1 MLLIYTFYQR
11 YMPTAFSFTEKV
23 FKPKFY
29 QLGFVKTINFTTV
42 KIKSLKIDNF
52 KTLLNFELIE
62 PNPFS
67 VFVGANGVG
76 KSNIFEAFE
85 YLNSNYF
92 DYSHDTQGLF
102 GGEKTFLN
110 FNKQGE
116 ALNISIFCVEDI
128 IVGNNSIGVYR
139 EPEKK
144 IDNKISGPT
153 KIVSGPSSYNN
164 NSEFGSQFILQFSRI
179 FPSAKEANK
188 EADKRNLSSSDNKL
202 NFNCDNLENV
212 LKRILEDPLKAL
224 EIKEWLN
231 LLRPGFS
238 DIKIEKDLSEKSF
251 IQFYEEGYEKPFG
264 KNLISDGTHNILC
277 LLTAI
282 YQTDEPQFLCIEEPE
297 NGLNP
302 YVIKELVKFFRE
314 QCKKENGHY
323 IWLNTHSQTLVN
335 QLQPDEIIII
345 NKENGI
351 TVPRQIKNK
360 NMHGLAMDEAWLT
373 NVLGG
378 GVPW

>member
-1 MLLIYTFYQR
+1 M
-11 YMPTAFSFTEKV
+11 
-23 FKPKFY
+23 
-29 QLGFVKTINFTTV
+29 

-52 KTLLNFELIE
+52 KTLLNFELVE

-76 KSNIFEAFE
+76 KSNIFEALE
-85 YLNSNYF
+85 YLNFKLYNKSSNT
-92 DYSHDTQGLF
+92 DELF
-102 GGEKTFLN
+102 GGDKTFLN
-110 FNKQGE
+110 YNHTNKKLSVELMGFNSDKHHFLRTPGT
-116 ALNISIFCVEDI
+116 IDSYK
-128 IVGNNSIGVYR
+128 IGGILT
-139 EPEKK
+139 ENTLLSPESDF
-144 IDNKISGPT
+144 DN
-153 KIVSGPSSYNN
+153 
-164 NSEFGSQFILQFSRI
+164 QFIQNFFRVFI
-179 FPSAKEANK
+179 TTKEANK
-188 EADKRNLSSSDNKL
+188 LNLSNSDKKL

-212 LKRILEDPLKAL
+212 LKRILENPLKTL

-238 DIKIEKDLSEKSF
+238 DIKIEKDISEKSF

-264 KNLISDGTHNILC
+264 KNLISDGTYNILC

-282 YQTDEPQFLCIEEPE
+282 YQTNEPQFLCIEEPE

-302 YVIKELVKFFRE
+302 YVVKELVKFFRE
-314 QCKKENGHY
+314 QCKEKGHY

-335 QLQPDEIIII
+335 QLQPEEIIII

-351 TVPRQIKNK
+351 TVPKQIKDK
-360 NMHGLAMDEAWLT
+360 KMHGLPMDEAWLT

>member
-1 MLLIYTFYQR
+1 
-11 YMPTAFSFTEKV
+11 
-23 FKPKFY
+23 
-29 QLGFVKTINFTTV
+29 V

-76 KSNIFEAFE
+76 KSNIFEALE
-85 YLNSNYF
+85 YLNFRSYIKALNT
-92 DYSHDTQGLF
+92 DELF
-102 GGEKTFLN
+102 GGYKNFLN
-110 FNKQGE
+110 FNH
-116 ALNISIFCVEDI
+116 S
-128 IVGNNSIGVYR
+128 
-139 EPEKK
+139 EKK
-144 IDNKISGPT
+144 LEIEIENFETNKLSFLRGDEEVFQDKTGKAQTIHFNMAID
-153 KIVSGPSSYNN
+153 
-164 NSEFGSQFILQFSRI
+164 SQFVQNFSRI
-179 FPSAKEANK
+179 FITTKEANK
-188 EADKRNLSSSDNKL
+188 LNLSSSDKKL

-212 LKRILEDPLKAL
+212 LKRVLENPLKAL

-238 DIKIEKDLSEKSF
+238 DIKIEKDISEKSF

-264 KNLISDGTHNILC
+264 KNLISDGTYNILC

-282 YQTDEPQFLCIEEPE
+282 YQTDEPQFICIEEPE

-314 QCKKENGHY
+314 QCNKENGHY

-335 QLQPDEIIII
+335 QLQPEEIIII

-351 TVPRQIKNK
+351 TVPKQIKDK
-360 NMHGLAMDEAWLT
+360 NMHGLPMDEAWLT

>member
-1 MLLIYTFYQR
+1 M
-11 YMPTAFSFTEKV
+11 
-23 FKPKFY
+23 
-29 QLGFVKTINFTTV
+29 

-76 KSNIFEAFE
+76 KSNIFEALEYF
-85 YLNSNYF
+85 YLNCLNNNS
-92 DYSHDTQGLF
+92 SHTDELF
-102 GGEKTFLN
+102 GGYKTFQN
-110 FNKQGE
+110 FNSLKKPFFMQ
-116 ALNISIFCVEDI
+116 LNSF
-128 IVGNNSIGVYR
+128 
-139 EPEKK
+139 
-144 IDNKISGPT
+144 DNESLTFKR
-153 KIVSGPSSYNN
+153 
-164 NSEFGSQFILQFSRI
+164 EFGYENEYSGSLFTRHLFPQNTKLEINFTNNFSRI
-179 FPSAKEANK
+179 FPTTKEANK
-188 EADKRNLSSSDNKL
+188 LNLSSSDKKL

-212 LKRILEDPLKAL
+212 LRRILEDPIKSL

-238 DIKIEKDLSEKSF
+238 DIKVEKSDLSENAF
-251 IQFYEEGYEKPFG
+251 IQFYEKGYEKPFG
-264 KNLISDGTHNILC
+264 KNLISDGTYIILC

-302 YVIKELVKFFRE
+302 YVVKELVSFFRE
-314 QCKKENGHY
+314 QCKEKGHY

-335 QLQPDEIIII
+335 QLLPEEIIII
-345 NKENGI
+345 NKENGVTI
-351 TVPRQIKNK
+351 PKQIKNK
-360 NMHGLAMDEAWLT
+360 NMHGLSMDEAWLT

>member
-1 MLLIYTFYQR
+1 M
-11 YMPTAFSFTEKV
+11 
-23 FKPKFY
+23 
-29 QLGFVKTINFTTV
+29 

-76 KSNIFEAFE
+76 KSNIFEALE
-85 YLNSNYF
+85 YLNFNCN
-92 DYSHDTQGLF
+92 DTSHSTQELF
-102 GGEKTFLN
+102 GGQKTFLN
-110 FNKQGE
+110 FNKQIDI
-116 ALNISIFCVEDI
+116 LDISIFCVDDKF
-128 IVGNNSIGVYR
+128 VGNNSISLHRV
-139 EPEKK
+139 PEKN
-144 IDNKISGPT
+144 INNEFSGPT
-153 KIVSGPSSYNN
+153 KELLGPASHNN
-164 NSEFGSQFILQFSRI
+164 NSELKSLFLHYFSRI
-179 FPSAKEANK
+179 FPTSKEANK
-188 EADKRNLSSSDNKL
+188 LNLSSSNKKL

-212 LKRILEDPLKAL
+212 LKRILENPLKAL

-238 DIKIEKDLSEKSF
+238 DIKIEKDLSDKSF
-251 IQFYEEGYEKPFG
+251 IQFFEEGYEKPFG
-264 KNLISDGTHNILC
+264 KNLISDGTYNILC

-302 YVIKELVKFFRE
+302 YVIKELVNFFRE
-314 QCKKENGHY
+314 QCKEKGHY

-335 QLQPDEIIII
+335 QLQPEEIIII

-351 TVPRQIKNK
+351 TVPKQIKDK
-360 NMHGLAMDEAWLT
+360 NMHGLSMDEAWLT

>member
-1 MLLIYTFYQR
+1 M
-11 YMPTAFSFTEKV
+11 
-23 FKPKFY
+23 
-29 QLGFVKTINFTTV
+29 

-76 KSNIFEAFE
+76 KSNIFEALE
-85 YLNSNYF
+85 YLNFKKFNSWKNT
-92 DYSHDTQGLF
+92 DELF
-102 GGEKTFLN
+102 GGFKNFTN
-110 FNKQGE
+110 FNNYRK
-116 ALNISIFCVEDI
+116 NSTISIS
-128 IVGNNSIGVYR
+128 NNEGDGIKFQKESDLISPREMINPPQSLGVSNQDSIFY
-139 EPEKK
+139 K
-144 IDNKISGPT
+144 
-153 KIVSGPSSYNN
+153 
-164 NSEFGSQFILQFSRI
+164 QFVQNFSRVFI
-179 FPSAKEANK
+179 TSKEANK
-188 EADKRNLSSSDNKL
+188 LNLSNSDKKL

-212 LKRILEDPLKAL
+212 LKRVLENPLKAL

-238 DIKIEKDLSEKSF
+238 DIKVEKDISDKSF

-264 KNLISDGTHNILC
+264 KNLISDGTYNILC

-302 YVIKELVKFFRE
+302 YVIKEIVTFFRE
-314 QCKKENGHY
+314 QCKEKGHY

-335 QLQPDEIIII
+335 QLQPEEIIII
-345 NKENGI
+345 NKENGVTI
-351 TVPRQIKNK
+351 PKQIKQK
-360 NMHGLAMDEAWLT
+360 NMHGLSMDEAWLT

>member
-1 MLLIYTFYQR
+1 
-11 YMPTAFSFTEKV
+11 
-23 FKPKFY
+23 
-29 QLGFVKTINFTTV
+29 V

-67 VFVGANGVG
+67 VFIGANGVG
-76 KSNIFEAFE
+76 KSNIFEALE
-85 YLNSNYF
+85 YINLKTFYNIFNT
-92 DYSHDTQGLF
+92 DELF
-102 GGEKTFLN
+102 GGFKSFLN
-110 FNKQGE
+110 YNSYDQN
-116 ALNISIFCVEDI
+116 LNILLNDFNNKSGILYLDLIRHQEN
-128 IVGNNSIGVYR
+128 IVKGNENLLGITS
-139 EPEKK
+139 
-144 IDNKISGPT
+144 T
-153 KIVSGPSSYNN
+153 NN
-164 NSEFGSQFILQFSRI
+164 EIQFTENFSRI
-179 FPSAKEANK
+179 FPTTKEANK
-188 EADKRNLSSSDNKL
+188 LNLSSSDKKL

-212 LKRILEDPLKAL
+212 LKRVLENPLKAL

-238 DIKIEKDLSEKSF
+238 DIKIEKDISEKSF
-251 IQFYEEGYEKPFG
+251 IQFFEEGYEKPFG
-264 KNLISDGTHNILC
+264 KNLISDGTYNILC

-335 QLQPDEIIII
+335 QLQPEEIIII

-351 TVPRQIKNK
+351 TVPRQIKDK
-360 NMHGLAMDEAWLT
+360 NMHGLSMDEAWLT

>member
-1 MLLIYTFYQR
+1 M
-11 YMPTAFSFTEKV
+11 
-23 FKPKFY
+23 
-29 QLGFVKTINFTTV
+29 

-62 PNPFS
+62 SNPFS

-76 KSNIFEAFE
+76 KSNIFEALE
-85 YLNSNYF
+85 YLNLNYF
-92 DYSHDTQGLF
+92 DSSHYPQELF
-102 GGEKTFLN
+102 GGQKTFLN
-110 FNKQGE
+110 FNKQSDNLTIGIYCIDD
-116 ALNISIFCVEDI
+116 NVT
-128 IVGNNSIGVYR
+128 GNNSILLIR
-139 EPEKK
+139 EPEKDQDEK
-144 IDNKISGPT
+144 TSGP
-153 KIVSGPSSYNN
+153 KKGLAGPSTIADD
-164 NSEFGSQFILQFSRI
+164 SELKSQFILNFSRI
-179 FPSAKEANK
+179 FSTSKEANK
-188 EADKRNLSSSDNKL
+188 LNLSSSDKKL

-212 LKRILEDPLKAL
+212 LKRVLENPLKAL

-238 DIKIEKDLSEKSF
+238 DIKIEKDISEKSF

-264 KNLISDGTHNILC
+264 KNLISDGTYNILC

-314 QCKKENGHY
+314 QCKEKGHY

-335 QLQPDEIIII
+335 QLQPQEIIII

-351 TVPRQIKNK
+351 TVPRQIKDK
-360 NMHGLAMDEAWLT
+360 NMHGLSMDEAWLT

>member
-1 MLLIYTFYQR
+1 
-11 YMPTAFSFTEKV
+11 
-23 FKPKFY
+23 
-29 QLGFVKTINFTTV
+29 V

-76 KSNIFEAFE
+76 KSNIFEALE
-85 YLNSNYF
+85 YLNFNCFSNSVNA
-92 DYSHDTQGLF
+92 DELF
-102 GGEKTFLN
+102 GGTKNFLN
-110 FNKQGE
+110 FNKQFE
-116 ALNISIFCVEDI
+116 SLNITIRDFYNDQ
-128 IVGNNSIGVYR
+128 IVFDKNPENSAGLEMKGFLNFR
-139 EPEKK
+139 F
-144 IDNKISGPT
+144 GPT
-153 KIVSGPSSYNN
+153 V
-164 NSEFGSQFILQFSRI
+164 GSFLENMLIENFSRI
-179 FPSAKEANK
+179 FITTKEANK
-188 EADKRNLSSSDNKL
+188 LNLSNSDKKL

-212 LKRILEDPLKAL
+212 LRRVLENPIKAL

-238 DIKIEKDLSEKSF
+238 DIKIEKDISEKSF

-264 KNLISDGTHNILC
+264 KNLISDGTYNILY

-302 YVIKELVKFFRE
+302 YVIKELVTFFRE
-314 QCKKENGHY
+314 QCKEKGHY
-323 IWLNTHSQTLVN
+323 IWINTHSQTLVN
-335 QLQPDEIIII
+335 QLKTEEIIII

-351 TVPRQIKNK
+351 TVPKQIKDK
-360 NMHGLAMDEAWLT
+360 NMHGLPMDEAWLT

>member
-1 MLLIYTFYQR
+1 M
-11 YMPTAFSFTEKV
+11 
-23 FKPKFY
+23 
-29 QLGFVKTINFTTV
+29 

-76 KSNIFEAFE
+76 KSNIFEALEFVNFNC
-85 YLNSNYF
+85 LDKTHNSEE
-92 DYSHDTQGLF
+92 LF
-102 GGEKTFLN
+102 GGGKNFLN
-110 FNKQGE
+110 YNKHNDVLDI
-116 ALNISIFCVEDI
+116 AIKCIDNIDDNVIHLIRTPI
-128 IVGNNSIGVYR
+128 IEN
-139 EPEKK
+139 E
-144 IDNKISGPT
+144 NKISGPT
-153 KIVSGPSSYNN
+153 KSLYGPVKY
-164 NSEFGSQFILQFSRI
+164 SEFESQFVNNFSRI
-179 FPSAKEANK
+179 FPTSKEANK
-188 EADKRNLSSSDNKL
+188 LNLSSSNKKL

-212 LKRILEDPLKAL
+212 LKRILENPLKAL

-238 DIKIEKDLSEKSF
+238 DIKVEKDISEKSF

-264 KNLISDGTHNILC
+264 KNLISDGTYNILC

-302 YVIKELVKFFRE
+302 YVVKELVNFFRE
-314 QCKKENGHY
+314 QCKEKGHY

-335 QLQPDEIIII
+335 QLQPEEIIII

-351 TVPRQIKNK
+351 TVPKQIKDK
-360 NMHGLAMDEAWLT
+360 NMHGLPMDEAWLT